1 MRVRLA
7 FSIATLFMLFLA
19 ALTVRGV
26 TQPVRTSQW
35 NTNVATSGV
44 RSVIGEVGWGNPEK
58 PWEAANEWV
67 SVMGVYAA
75 RVRET
80 GWPLEKII
88 RKYSAA
94 VKNPSIHKRAW
105 LAGIQAGC
113 YEPKGWPKNLKWSVH
128 RPICEQ
134 AFLVLNRWANG
145 DVKTL
150 TPLANHYGGVM
161 DSWRADNVLR
171 WQRVKAPGYYKN
183 IFYNSRVIKKQVARL
198 KLGVYFYF
206 TFFINVAYLAFII
219 FKIRHAV

>member
-1 MRVRLA
+1 MRTPLM
-7 FSIATLFMLFLA
+7 FIIATFLMLFLG
-19 ALTVRGV
+19 ALTVRSAV
-26 TQPVRTSQW
+26 DPDNARPVKAAQW
-35 NTNVATSGV
+35 NTDVATWGV
-44 RSVIGEVGWGNPEK
+44 RSVIGEVGWGNPKK

-75 RVRET
+75 RVHET

-105 LAGIQAGC
+105 LAGIQSGC
-113 YEPKGWPKNLKWSVH
+113 YQPKGWPENLKWSVH

-145 DVKTL
+145 DIATL
-150 TPLANHYGGVM
+150 TPSANHYGGVM

-171 WQRVKAPGYYKN
+171 WSRVKAPVYYKN
-183 IFYNSRVIKKQVARL
+183 IFYNSRVTVDVRATPF
-198 KLGVYFYF
+198 GVFGVTGRF
-206 TFFINVAYLAFII
+206 GNVE
-219 FKIRHAV
+219 VN